1 MVTTL
6 AELLVN
12 TVKTYPK
19 PDFMLFKKEGAYTP
33 ISTGEFGDGVKHLS
47 LGLKALDFEA
57 GQKLCII
64 SENRPAW
71 TMTDLATLCAGGLT
85 VPIYTTLVPEQIRYI
100 IDDSDATVVVVSNA
114 DLWKKVEPLRPGL
127 TKVKH
132 YITFADE
139 APAGVLTLKE
149 VMDKGRAEAESK
161 TGLFDELVA
170 RVKPGD
176 EATLIYTSGT
186 TGVPKGVILTHD
198 NLVSNIKTA
207 AAIIEFT
214 EKDTALSFLPLS
226 HILERMVMFTYM
238 YKGCTVAF
246 AESVEAVAQNL
257 LEVRPH
263 IMVSVP
269 RVFEKIYTKV
279 MDQVLASPSLRRKIF
294 FWALKVGKAYGAA
307 RLAGKPV
314 SGGLRFRQS
323 VAAKLVFSKIIAKTG
338 GRVRFFVSGGAPLS
352 KDIAEFFYAIGLVI
366 LEGYG
371 LTETSPLL
379 SINTFENIRLGT
391 VGKPAPGVEIRIAA
405 DGEILARGPNIM
417 KGYYKKEAETREVF
431 ENGWFKTGDIGRFDP
446 DGFLVITDRKK
457 DLIITSGGKNIA
469 PQPIENLL
477 KTNPYIT
484 NAVVIGDRKRFIA
497 ALVVPD
503 FDKLREYAR
512 AQGIAF
518 SSLDDLCRD
527 RRIVGFLKVEV
538 DRATPLLASYER
550 IKKIAVL
557 PRDFEIEK
565 GEITPSLKVRR
576 ANVTTEYQALIDA
589 MYREDAEDGRG
600 DGGTVG

>member
-6 AELLVN
+6 AQLLVHSV
-12 TVKTYPK
+12 TTYPK
-19 PDFMLFKKEGAYTP
+19 PDFMLVKKGGAFTP
-33 ISTGEFGDGVKHLS
+33 ISAAEFGDGVKHLT
-47 LGLKALDFEA
+47 LGLKALGFEE
-57 GQKLCII
+57 GQKLCIL

-71 TMTDLATLCAGGLT
+71 TMTDFATLCAGGLT
-85 VPIYTTLVPEQIRYI
+85 VPIYTTLVSEQARYI
-100 IDDSDATVVVVSNA
+100 IDDSDAVVVVVSNA
-114 DLWKKVEPLRPGL
+114 DQWKKFEPLRPGL
-127 TKVKH
+127 AKVKH

-139 APAGVLTLKE
+139 APAGVLTLQA
-149 VMDKGRAEAESK
+149 VLDKGKALAESK
-161 TGLFDELVA
+161 PGLFEELVG

-198 NLVSNIKTA
+198 NLISNIKTA
-207 AAIIEFT
+207 SDIIQFSS
-214 EKDTALSFLPLS
+214 KDTVLSFLPLS

-238 YKGCTVAF
+238 YKGCTVGF

-279 MDQVLASPSLRRKIF
+279 MDQVLTSPALRRKIF

-314 SGGLRFRQS
+314 SGGLRFRHS

-379 SINTFENIRLGT
+379 SINTFEHIRLGT
-391 VGKPAPGVEIRIAA
+391 VGKPAPGLDIKIAA

-431 ENGWFKTGDIGRFDP
+431 EDGWFKTGDIGRFDP

-469 PQPIENLL
+469 PQPIENVL
-477 KTNPYIT
+477 KTIPYISS
-484 NAVVIGDRKRFIA
+484 AVVVGDRKKYVA
-497 ALVVPD
+497 ALIVPNFEKLEAWARKNGMSFASRAELVRDERVVS
-503 FDKLREYAR
+503 FLRA
-512 AQGIAF
+512 
-518 SSLDDLCRD
+518 
-527 RRIVGFLKVEV
+527 EV
-538 DRATPLLASYER
+538 DKSTPGLASYER
-550 IKKIAVL
+550 IKQVAL
-557 PRDFEIEK
+557 LDREFEIEAD
-565 GEITPSLKVRR
+565 EITPTLKVKRNNIER
-576 ANVTTEYQALIDA
+576 KYKDLIASLYKDK
-589 MYREDAEDGRG
+589 DDNG
-600 DGGTVG
+600 